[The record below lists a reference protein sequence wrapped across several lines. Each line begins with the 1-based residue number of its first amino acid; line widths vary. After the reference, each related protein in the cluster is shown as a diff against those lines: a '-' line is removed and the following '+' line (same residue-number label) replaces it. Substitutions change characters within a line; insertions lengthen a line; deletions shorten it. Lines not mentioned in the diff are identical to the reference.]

1 MARTVGA
8 IGWKTKQKYL
18 HDKFP
23 DQGWMDET
31 DKKVINE
38 HYQSIKSQEAA
49 KKDALDELTK
59 QAEELKMG
67 Y

>member
-1 MARTVGA
+1 MARLKGS
-8 IGWKTKQKYL
+8 IGWKKQQAYL

-23 DQGWMDET
+23 DQGWMEET

-38 HYQSIKSQEAA
+38 HYQSIKSQGV
-49 KKDALDELTK
+49 ALDELTK
-59 QAEELKMG
+59 QAQELKIG